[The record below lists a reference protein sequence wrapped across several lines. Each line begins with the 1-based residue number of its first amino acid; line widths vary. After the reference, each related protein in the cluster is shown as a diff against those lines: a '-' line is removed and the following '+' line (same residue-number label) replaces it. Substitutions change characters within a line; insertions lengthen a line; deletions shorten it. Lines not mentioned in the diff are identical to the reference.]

1 MAFTIS
7 DELLGTF
14 VPILVYWLYSGL
26 YVVLGSFDK
35 LDNYRLHSRIDEDE
49 KNLASKGDVVKGV
62 LIQQIFQAIVAI
74 LLFAVRTLFCFLLDL
89 FYFLQLVLVLIIV

>member
-49 KNLASKGDVVKGV
+49 KNLVSKGDVVKGV
-62 LIQQIFQAIVAI
+62 LLQQFFQAIVAI
-74 LLFAVRTLFCFLLDL
+74 LLFAVRTPCFLLDF

>member
-49 KNLASKGDVVKGV
+49 KNLVSKGDVVKGV
-62 LIQQIFQAIVAI
+62 LLQQFFQAIVAI
-74 LLFAVRTLFCFLLDL
+74 LLFAVRTPFFFFFLYLISFT
-89 FYFLQLVLVLIIV
+89 FYNWF